1 MSSSMP
7 YVVQPTANEHGPVR
21 VVVASSHS
29 FDMRPAGCIPFPI
42 FLSVSE
48 IKCTSSSFSC
58 SLLFIIEE
66 RHLTRRKEQD
76 PEDCLGC
83 FQRVRAPAT
92 GLHAPIKTTK
102 TIFGILLLSSC
113 EMAFLDD

>member
-1 MSSSMP
+1 MSSSAP
-7 YVVQPTANEHGPVR
+7 YVVQPTANEHRSVGMVM
-21 VVVASSHS
+21 ASSYS
-29 FDMRPAGCIPFPI
+29 FDVHPAERIPFPI

-48 IKCTSSSFSC
+48 MKCTSSSFSC
-58 SLLFIIEE
+58 ALLLIIEE

-92 GLHAPIKTTK
+92 GLHAPI
-102 TIFGILLLSSC
+102 LSSLFMC
-113 EMAFLDD
+113 V